1 MRRPVST
8 PCRLKAAQ
16 IAVKGRFIGH
26 SVLPTAPENPHPCAT
41 KGADR
46 VGMVLPTRPCPPI
59 DLAGPGMPVAGRV
72 GERSDCV
79 AKPLVAGAAETRHPA
94 LSRLHCDRAHPRI
107 GRESGITG
115 VALTGIAELG
125 DQRRGADDC
134 LRVSKKRREDRRV
147 GMGAKRAPDS
157 AR

>member
-1 MRRPVST
+1 MASPATSPAQYPSASGVGVRRPVST

-59 DLAGPGMPVAGRV
+59 DLAGPGMPVAGV
-72 GERSDCV
+72 GRGRRRWGAAAPC
-79 AKPLVAGAAETRHPA
+79 AGAGGTPPPPPA
-94 LSRLHCDRAHPRI
+94 PPPPAPAPPPPPPPR
-107 GRESGITG
+107 G
-115 VALTGIAELG
+115 LP
-125 DQRRGADDC
+125 RG
-134 LRVSKKRREDRRV
+134 
-147 GMGAKRAPDS
+147 
-157 AR
+157 

>member
-1 MRRPVST
+1 MASPATWPAQYPSASGVGVRRPVST

-59 DLAGPGMPVAGRV
+59 DLAGPGMPVAGR
-72 GERSDCV
+72 GGGRSGFV
-79 AKPLVAGAAETRHPA
+79 AQPPVSGAGGTRPPPPSPPPPPPA
-94 LSRLHCDRAHPRI
+94 PPPPPPRA
-107 GRESGITG
+107 G
-115 VALTGIAELG
+115 VP
-125 DQRRGADDC
+125 
-134 LRVSKKRREDRRV
+134 RV
-147 GMGAKRAPDS
+147 GR
-157 AR
+157 